1 MKKEQK
7 FDDRLVF
14 KMRSTAKTT
23 MRKDAVVLVTDNFHF
38 FFLNVEMEIEIKS
51 PSFTFDITREKV
63 DSEKKAQKDVVDL
76 LEYWRE

>member
-38 FFLNVEMEIEIKS
+38 FF
-51 PSFTFDITREKV
+51 
-63 DSEKKAQKDVVDL
+63 
-76 LEYWRE
+76 